1 MLRTRLAFS
10 RWYVRHF
17 VRPHFEALG
26 EGSLFFK
33 PWTAVVHGPGVRAG
47 RFLHVIGEPGQE
59 VRLSV
64 WTEGPTHG
72 RITLGDYVL
81 LLPGVRM
88 SSASSIRIG
97 DGCMLAAGVYL
108 TDADWHD
115 IQDRTRPVGRTAPIV
130 LEDNVW
136 IGDGAF
142 VGKGVTIGANSV
154 VGARSVV
161 TRDVPPDVVVA
172 GNPAAVVRH
181 LDPAQAR
188 VTRASLFDA
197 PATEIERRQ
206 RYVQWL
212 ALRENSPA
220 GWLRARWAPRPTD

>member
-1 MLRTRLAFS
+1 MLRTRLAYS
-10 RWYVRHF
+10 RWYVRRF
-17 VRPHFEALG
+17 VQPHFESLG

-33 PWTAVVHGPGVRAG
+33 PWTTAVHGPAVRAG
-47 RFLHVIGEPGQE
+47 RFLHVIGEPGHE

-64 WTEGPTHG
+64 WTEGAASG

-81 LLPGVRM
+81 LLPGVRV

-97 DGCMLAAGVYL
+97 DGCMLAAGAYL

-142 VGKGVTIGANSV
+142 VGKGVTIGTNSI
-154 VGARSVV
+154 VGARAVV
-161 TRDVPPDVVVA
+161 TRDVPPDVIVA
-172 GNPAAVVRH
+172 GNPAAVIRRLEPGH
-181 LDPAQAR
+181 DR
-188 VTRASLFDA
+188 VTRATLFDA
-197 PATEIERRQ
+197 PAAEIERRQ

-212 ALRENSPA
+212 AMRENSLA
-220 GWLRARWAPRPTD
+220 GWLRACWAPRPAD